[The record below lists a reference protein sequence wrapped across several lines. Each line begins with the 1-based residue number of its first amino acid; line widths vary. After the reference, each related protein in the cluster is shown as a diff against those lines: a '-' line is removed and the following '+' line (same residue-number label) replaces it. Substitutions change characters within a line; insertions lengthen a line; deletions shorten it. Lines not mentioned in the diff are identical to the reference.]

1 MEFLA
6 SNDSQ
11 RLKYL
16 QPCSLNFDHKL
27 NTGAKKSLL
36 KHVLFSL
43 QLLFSRKRTPLN
55 DRALGSPG

>member
-11 RLKYL
+11 RLKYS

-27 NTGAKKSLL
+27 NTREKKSLL

-43 QLLFSRKRTPLN
+43 QLLFSI
-55 DRALGSPG
+55 LGLFSKMI